1 MESDYS
7 LFQGSSSL
15 PYGEYRAQHKLIVA
29 IAPMV
34 GAAAEVV
41 TYLGGSETYCQQ
53 RLGTS
58 DPGWFLDFDVTP
70 PEVGLCACSCARFA
84 ELGRLL
90 VIFGC
95 GGGPV
100 GMG

>member
-1 MESDYS
+1 M
-7 LFQGSSSL
+7 